1 MSRSKKTRKVGE
13 NNPKLAPRSKK
24 SERAPARKKQDSGN
38 KAGSRQNPAAP
49 KGQKRAGTDKQD
61 IRLGSKKPVALD
73 IVKEKV
79 AQPKQPKLTDE
90 QLLLQLEEDP
100 RLNKLLDQLEE
111 GRELAADDQQ
121 WLERQLAKI
130 EKLMEKL
137 GITDL
142 DQSDEA
148 PGKGHSDDELLEK
161 FESGAELL
169 KQYQDN

>member
-13 NNPKLAPRSKK
+13 NNPKLAPRTKK

-38 KAGSRQNPAAP
+38 KAGSRQNPATP
-49 KGQKRAGTDKQD
+49 KGQKRAGSDKQD

-73 IVKEKV
+73 IIKEKV
-79 AQPKQPKLTDE
+79 AQPKLTDE

-142 DQSDEA
+142 DQADEA
-148 PGKGHSDDELLEK
+148 PSKGHSDDELLEK

>member
-1 MSRSKKTRKVGE
+1 
-13 NNPKLAPRSKK
+13 
-24 SERAPARKKQDSGN
+24 
-38 KAGSRQNPAAP
+38 
-49 KGQKRAGTDKQD
+49 
-61 IRLGSKKPVALD
+61 PVALD

-142 DQSDEA
+142 DQADEA
-148 PGKGHSDDELLEK
+148 PSKGHSDDELLEK